1 MNQIVPYSL
10 VNSYLHFGETHV
22 VTYPEERGSMFLL
35 NVGVNVPT
43 YRASQLKDR
52 NVENGK
58 RKIEEKI
65 SRIRGH
71 RQLRKRKNDTSG
83 ATEERR

>member
-1 MNQIVPYSL
+1 
-10 VNSYLHFGETHV
+10 
-22 VTYPEERGSMFLL
+22 MFLL

-52 NVENGK
+52 NLENGD
-58 RKIEEKI
+58 RRIEDKI

-71 RQLRKRKNDTSG
+71 RKLRKRKNDASG
-83 ATEERR
+83 ATEKRQ